1 MPGSLTPP
9 EAFRTIWGIPR
20 PDDPTLFE
28 RFRARLE
35 KLLADHTPPGDPKA
49 RAALLHAALL
59 EAKVGV
65 SAMRDALAVTERS
78 LADERRQ
85 LDDAERRGRLAASVP
100 DPETVQVA
108 DQFAGRHRER
118 VAMLE
123 KKSALQREE
132 LALAERDLE
141 TLTREYRGTRQGT
154 DGTRTPAQEAA
165 WRDLEEAGGVRPE
178 TDLEGDLL
186 KSRIERQ
193 QMDAAVEAQ
202 LEHLKKKL
210 GGRE

>member
-1 MPGSLTPP
+1 V
-9 EAFRTIWGIPR
+9 
-20 PDDPTLFE
+20 FE
-28 RFRARLE
+28 RLRARLE

-49 RAALLHAALL
+49 RAAQLHAALL

-65 SAMRDALAVTERS
+65 GAMRDALAATERGLS
-78 LADERRQ
+78 EERRE
-85 LDDAERRGRLAASVP
+85 LEAAERRGRLAAEVP

-108 DQFAGRHRER
+108 EQFAGRHRER

-132 LALAERDLE
+132 LNLAERDLE
-141 TLTREYRGTRQGT
+141 QLSREYRALRQGAET
-154 DGTRTPAQEAA
+154 ARSPAQEAA
-165 WRDLEEAGGVRPE
+165 WRDLEAAGGTRPE
-178 TDLEGDLL
+178 TDVDGELL
-186 KSRIERQ
+186 RSRIERR

-210 GGRE
+210 GKEEQG